1 MFPLNWNIP
10 FIKKNGK
17 RTTIGAELENA
28 GTPYTLPT
36 ASASTKGGVKIGSG
50 LVMTGDVLSTESS
63 GGGTPYTDLTK
74 TPIKLTSSSSAL
86 TLTNDAIVYVVNSGS
101 NYLGLVINDE
111 INYNV
116 PDSSSAVVILPA
128 GTKVSAGNS
137 AVKATVAYLS

>member
-36 ASASTKGGVKIGSG
+36 ASTTTKGGVKIGSG
-50 LVMTGDVLSTESS
+50 LVMTGDTLSTESS
-63 GGGTPYTDLTK
+63 GGGTSYTDLTK
-74 TPIKLTSSSSAL
+74 TPTKINSNSSAL
-86 TLTNDAIVYVVNSGS
+86 TLTNDAIVYIVNSGS
-101 NYLGLVINDE
+101 NYLGLIINDE

-128 GTKVSAGNS
+128 GTKIIVGNS
-137 AVKATVAYLS
+137 AVKATVSYLS